1 MKKLISV
8 HLANPR
14 FFRGDSAPVQRY
26 SRLLRAPFSG
36 VRCAIGLLSLAII
49 SAGCSSI
56 GPSTVPTDK
65 FDYNGAI
72 AEAQQQ
78 ELLLNLVRLR
88 YREPPV
94 FLKVS
99 SVISQYSRAAS
110 TTATAG
116 INTGLTGN
124 DTAAVG
130 GRLAWTD
137 RPVIT
142 YMPVS
147 GQEFSRNLLTPLPPK
162 ALFRLAQSGWSS
174 QLVFR
179 SATMSFNGLWND
191 RARLSYRQQGDP
203 ALFEML
209 DIWQRLRDAKVLDV
223 SAQGTQEQG
232 DLVLFVDPS
241 KMGATEQAEMRRFR
255 DLLGA
260 SEGVN
265 QFRIVQ
271 GLLPQ
276 SDDEIAVL
284 TGSLWDIMVNIAWQF
299 DAPPE
304 HVTAGRTGPAFSSLK
319 FGGIPPIQVRHSSEE
334 PGDTYAKVFTQ
345 NYWFYIDNT
354 DMDSKQ
360 TFSFLQLLLSLA
372 ETTPTGGAP
381 VLTISN

>member
-1 MKKLISV
+1 MKELRLQKVNKIIS
-8 HLANPR
+8 
-14 FFRGDSAPVQRY
+14 
-26 SRLLRAPFSG
+26 
-36 VRCAIGLLSLAII
+36 VRCAIGMLCLAII

-124 DTAAVG
+124 DTAGVG

-142 YMPVS
+142 YTPVS
-147 GQEFSRNLLTPLPPK
+147 GQEFSRNLLTPLPPR

-191 RARLSYRQQGDP
+191 RPRLSYRQQGDP

-209 DIWQRLRDAKVLDV
+209 DIWQRLRDARVLDV
-223 SAQGTQEQG
+223 SAQGSHEEG

-241 KMGATEQAEMRRFR
+241 KMDEVAQAEMKRFR
-255 DLLGA
+255 ELLGVG
-260 SEGVN
+260 EGVN
-265 QFRIVQ
+265 EFRIVQ

-276 SDDEIAVL
+276 SEDEIAVL
-284 TGSLWDIMVNIAWQF
+284 TGSLWDIMLNLAWQF

-304 HVTAGRTGPAFSSLK
+304 HVTSGRTGSS
-319 FGGIPPIQVRHSSEE
+319 FRSSQFDGIPPIQVRHSSEE
-334 PGDTYAKVFTQ
+334 PVDTYAKVFTQ
-345 NYWFYIDNT
+345 NYWFYIENT

-360 TFSFLQLLLSLA
+360 AFSFLQLLLSLA
-372 ETTPTGGAP
+372 ETTGRQGPRC
-381 VLTISN
+381 

>member
-1 MKKLISV
+1 MNKIIS
-8 HLANPR
+8 
-14 FFRGDSAPVQRY
+14 
-26 SRLLRAPFSG
+26 
-36 VRCAIGLLSLAII
+36 VRCAIGMLCLAII

-124 DTAAVG
+124 DTAGVG

-142 YMPVS
+142 YTPVS
-147 GQEFSRNLLTPLPPK
+147 GQEFSRNLLTPLPPR

-191 RARLSYRQQGDP
+191 RPRLSYREQGDP

-209 DIWQRLRDAKVLDV
+209 DIWQRLRDARVLDV
-223 SAQGTQEQG
+223 SAQGSKEEG

-241 KMGATEQAEMRRFR
+241 NMDEAAQAEMVRFR
-255 DLLGA
+255 ELLGA
-260 SEGVN
+260 GEEVT

-271 GLLPQ
+271 GLLPK

-284 TGSLWDIMVNIAWQF
+284 TGSLWDIMLNLAWQF

-304 HVTAGRTGPAFSSLK
+304 HVATGRTGASFRSSK
-319 FGGIPPIQVRHSSEE
+319 FDGRPPIQVRHSSEE
-334 PGDTYAKVFTQ
+334 PVDTYAKVFTQ
-345 NYWFYIDNT
+345 NYWFYIENT

-360 TFSFLQLLLSLA
+360 AFSFLQLLLSLA
-372 ETTPTGGAP
+372 ETTPAGGPP